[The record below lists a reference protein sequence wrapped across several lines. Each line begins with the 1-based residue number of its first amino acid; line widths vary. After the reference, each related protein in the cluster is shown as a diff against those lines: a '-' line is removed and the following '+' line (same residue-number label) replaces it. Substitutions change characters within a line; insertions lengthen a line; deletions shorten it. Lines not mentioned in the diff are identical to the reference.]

1 MKNISIMAQRKLDHH
16 ENLVNGLRQQ
26 NRDAQF
32 EIYKL
37 YNVAMFNTAL
47 RIVKS
52 QAEAEDVLQ
61 EAFLAAFTKIDHYK
75 GDSTFGAWLKRI
87 VVNKS
92 INALQ
97 RQKAS
102 LVSLDELP
110 YEKAGQ
116 QAPEDDYTILWNV
129 DQIMKAV
136 SELPDGYRIVFSLY
150 LLEGYDHREIAQILD
165 ISEGGSKSQFNR
177 AKKKLRD
184 ILTTQSYV

>member
-1 MKNISIMAQRKLDHH
+1 MAQRKLDHH
-16 ENLVNGLRQQ
+16 ENLVNGLRDQ

-37 YNVAMFNTAL
+37 YNVAMFNTSL
-47 RIVKS
+47 RIVKD
-52 QAEAEDVLQ
+52 QAEAADVLQ

-110 YEKAGQ
+110 LEKAGQ

-136 SELPDGYRIVFSLY
+136 NELPDGYRIVFSLY
-150 LLEGYDHREIAQILD
+150 LLEGYDHREIAQILN

-184 ILTTQSYV
+184 ILTAQSYV